1 MKVSVIVPVY
11 NVEAFIGRCAISL
24 MEQTLQE
31 VEYIFVDDCSPDGSI
46 AKLKE
51 VIALYP
57 HRTQC
62 VQIVSHLHNQGLP
75 AARNTGLARAMG
87 EYVFHCDSD
96 DWVEKDMLEKL
107 YAAAVEKEADM
118 VWCDWYLSFEQN
130 ERYMK
135 QPDYATAEEAL
146 KGMLAG
152 TMKYNVWNK
161 LVKRSLYTDN
171 QIQFPQGYGM
181 GEDMTMIRLAACA
194 RRVAYVAQ
202 AFYHYIR
209 LNTEAFTR
217 TYSEKNLK
225 DLRHNADETMKFIS
239 QRAGDALG
247 NEIAYFQLNTK
258 FPFLITND
266 KQMYRLWNEWYPESN
281 SHILANPY
289 VSVRFRLLQFAAAQ
303 KWYGLVGLY
312 YVLFS
317 KFIYCMIY
325 T

>member
-11 NVEAFIGRCAISL
+11 NVEAFIERCAVSL

-31 VEYIFVDDCSPDGSI
+31 VEYIFVDDCSPDESI
-46 AKLKE
+46 VKLKE

-57 HRTQC
+57 HRTRH
-62 VQIVSHLHNQGLP
+62 VQIVSHLQNQGLP
-75 AARNTGLARAMG
+75 AARNTGLARATG
-87 EYVFHCDSD
+87 EYIFHCDSD

-135 QPDYATAEEAL
+135 QPDYASSEEVL

-194 RRVAYVAQ
+194 RRVAYVSQ
-202 AFYHYIR
+202 AFYHYMR
-209 LNTEAFTR
+209 LNAEAFTQA
-217 TYSEKNLK
+217 YSEKNLK
-225 DLRHNADETMKFIS
+225 DLRQNADETIKFIS
-239 QRAGDALG
+239 QRTGDTLK

-258 FPFLITND
+258 FPFLITNN
-266 KQMYRLWNEWYPESN
+266 KNMYRLWNEWYPEAN
-281 SHILANPY
+281 SHILANQY
-289 VSVRFRLLQFAAAQ
+289 VSVRFRLLQFAAA
-303 KWYGLVGLY
+303 KKCYGLVWLY
-312 YVLFS
+312 YELVY
-317 KFIYCMIY
+317 KFIYGMIY
-325 T
+325 K

>member
-1 MKVSVIVPVY
+1 MKVSVIVPIY
-11 NVEAFIGRCAISL
+11 NVEAFIERCAVSL

-46 AKLKE
+46 VKLKE

-57 HRTQC
+57 HRIRH
-62 VQIVSHLHNQGLP
+62 VQIVSHLQNQGLP
-75 AARNTGLARAMG
+75 AARNAGLARATG
-87 EYVFHCDSD
+87 EYIFHCDSD

-135 QPDYATAEEAL
+135 QPNYASSEEVL

-217 TYSEKNLK
+217 AYSEKNLK
-225 DLRHNADETMKFIS
+225 DLRHNADETIKFIS

-266 KQMYRLWNEWYPESN
+266 KQMYRLWNEWYPEAN

-312 YVLFS
+312 YVLVY
-317 KFIYCMIY
+317 KFIYGMIY
-325 T
+325 K